1 MTCVPRWRKRPPTQ
15 ICLLSATPCSILAS
29 SHPMTDGSLV
39 PARLLVF
46 RVGTLACAAE
56 VDQVREILPRLP
68 TTRIPGAPPVVA
80 GLVNVRGTLV
90 TVVEGWRALGQP
102 QPGPAAPPSLE
113 TSQTQ
118 APDAAGSTII
128 LELGQREASGNGRTL
143 IGFTVDEVLDMLTT
157 GPGSETTL
165 EDRKGLPGV
174 DPTLVRA
181 VGRRNGELFI
191 VLDVAAL
198 LGPILTT

>member
-1 MTCVPRWRKRPPTQ
+1 M
-15 ICLLSATPCSILAS
+15 S
-29 SHPMTDGSLV
+29 DGNLV

-46 RVGTLACAAE
+46 RVGTLACAVE
-56 VDQVREILPRLP
+56 VDLVREILPRLP

-90 TVVEGWRALGQP
+90 TVVEGWRALGQ
-102 QPGPAAPPSLE
+102 APP
-113 TSQTQ
+113 Q
-118 APDAAGSTII
+118 AGPSAGAPTPADEAVQGSTII
-128 LELGQREASGNGRTL
+128 LELGRDGDNGAHRL
-143 IGFTVDEVLDMLTT
+143 IGFTVEEVMDMLAA
-157 GPGSETTL
+157 GDTTL
-165 EDRKGLPGV
+165 DDRKALPGV

-181 VGRRNGELFI
+181 VGRRDGEVFI

>member
-1 MTCVPRWRKRPPTQ
+1 M
-15 ICLLSATPCSILAS
+15 SE
-29 SHPMTDGSLV
+29 GNLV
-39 PARLLVF
+39 SARLLVF

-90 TVVEGWRALGQP
+90 TVVEGWRALGQVP
-102 QPGPAAPPSLE
+102 PPGLPSPSAASPTP
-113 TSQTQ
+113 TADD
-118 APDAAGSTII
+118 APGSTLI
-128 LELGQREASGNGRTL
+128 LEVAPGDDKNGNERRL
-143 IGFTVDEVLDMLTT
+143 IGFTVDEVMDMLA
-157 GPGSETTL
+157 GGDTTL
-165 EDRKGLPGV
+165 EDRKALPGV

-181 VGRRNGELFI
+181 VGRRNGEVFI

>member
-1 MTCVPRWRKRPPTQ
+1 MSEGT
-15 ICLLSATPCSILAS
+15 L
-29 SHPMTDGSLV
+29 GS
-39 PARLLVF
+39 ARLLVF

-56 VDQVREILPRLP
+56 VDHVREILPRLP
-68 TTRIPGAPPVVA
+68 TTRIPGAPSVVA

-90 TVVEGWRALGQP
+90 TVVEGWRALGQ
-102 QPGPAAPPSLE
+102 APP
-113 TSQTQ
+113 
-118 APDAAGSTII
+118 APPTTGHLTEEQELQGSTLI
-128 LELGQREASGNGRTL
+128 LQLRGRSGGGGRGGGGDGDNGGHRL
-143 IGFTVDEVLDMLTT
+143 IGFTVDEVLDLLAGGDTV
-157 GPGSETTL
+157 L

-181 VGRRNGELFI
+181 VGRRNNELII

>member
-1 MTCVPRWRKRPPTQ
+1 MTE
-15 ICLLSATPCSILAS
+15 
-29 SHPMTDGSLV
+29 GSLV
-39 PARLLVF
+39 SARLLVF
-46 RVGTLACAAE
+46 RVGTLACAAD

-90 TVVEGWRALGQP
+90 TVVEGWRALGLP
-102 QPGPAAPPSLE
+102 PLSPAPS
-113 TSQTQ
+113 
-118 APDAAGSTII
+118 PDAGTIGSTIL
-128 LELGQREASGNGRTL
+128 LELGKGEDTGNGERGGRKL
-143 IGFTVDEVLDMLTT
+143 IGFTVDEVLDMLT
-157 GPGSETTL
+157 GGEGSGETTL
-165 EDRKGLPGV
+165 EDRSGLPGV

-198 LGPILTT
+198 LGPILTS

>member
-1 MTCVPRWRKRPPTQ
+1 MSEGT
-15 ICLLSATPCSILAS
+15 L
-29 SHPMTDGSLV
+29 G

-56 VDQVREILPRLP
+56 VDLVREILPRLP
-68 TTRIPGAPPVVA
+68 TTRIPGAPSVVA

-90 TVVEGWRALGQP
+90 TVVEGWRALGQAP
-102 QPGPAAPPSLE
+102 QAPQAPPSAGLPPAAE
-113 TSQTQ
+113 QESQ
-118 APDAAGSTII
+118 GSTII
-128 LELGQREASGNGRTL
+128 LELGGDGDNGGSKL
-143 IGFTVDEVLDMLTT
+143 IGFTVDEVLDMLA
-157 GPGSETTL
+157 GGDAAL
-165 EDRKGLPGV
+165 EDGKGLPGV

-181 VGRRNGELFI
+181 VGRRNGELVI

>member
-1 MTCVPRWRKRPPTQ
+1 
-15 ICLLSATPCSILAS
+15 
-29 SHPMTDGSLV
+29 MTDGSLAS
-39 PARLLVF
+39 ARLLVF

-90 TVVEGWRALGQP
+90 TVVEGWRALGLP
-102 QPGPAAPPSLE
+102 PPPSAS
-113 TSQTQ
+113 TSTPEI
-118 APDAAGSTII
+118 ALGSTLI
-128 LELGQREASGNGRTL
+128 LELGGTGGGGEGKNGSHKL
-143 IGFTVDEVLDMLTT
+143 LGFTVDEVLDMLAA
-157 GPGSETTL
+157 GGNAL
-165 EDRKGLPGV
+165 EDRHDLPGV

-181 VGRRNGELFI
+181 VGRRNGDVFI

-198 LGPILTT
+198 LGPILTS

>member
-1 MTCVPRWRKRPPTQ
+1 MTE
-15 ICLLSATPCSILAS
+15 
-29 SHPMTDGSLV
+29 GSLV

-80 GLVNVRGTLV
+80 GLVNIRGTLV
-90 TVVEGWRALGQP
+90 TVVEGWRALGQGP
-102 QPGPAAPPSLE
+102 PPTPPGLAGPSAGSPTPTAEAAPDVP
-113 TSQTQ
+113 
-118 APDAAGSTII
+118 GSTII
-128 LELGQREASGNGRTL
+128 LEVAQDDEHNGGKRL
-143 IGFTVDEVLDMLTT
+143 IGFTVDEVMDMLTL
-157 GPGSETTL
+157 SETAL
-165 EDRKGLPGV
+165 EDRKSLPGV

-181 VGRRNGELFI
+181 VGRRNGEVFI

>member
-1 MTCVPRWRKRPPTQ
+1 MN
-15 ICLLSATPCSILAS
+15 
-29 SHPMTDGSLV
+29 DGSLGS
-39 PARLLVF
+39 ARLLVF
-46 RVGTLACAAE
+46 RVGTLVCATE

-68 TTRIPGAPPVVA
+68 TTRIPGAPSVVA

-90 TVVEGWRALGQP
+90 TVVEGWRALGQ
-102 QPGPAAPPSLE
+102 APP
-113 TSQTQ
+113 
-118 APDAAGSTII
+118 APSSSGLPTEAQESPGSTII
-128 LELGQREASGNGRTL
+128 LELGGDGDNGGQKL
-143 IGFTVDEVLDMLTT
+143 IGFTVDEMLDMLA
-157 GPGSETTL
+157 GGDVAL

-181 VGRRNGELFI
+181 VGRRDKELVI

>member
-39 PARLLVF
+39 SARLLVF

-80 GLVNVRGTLV
+80 GLAEVPRPLGTGV
-90 TVVEGWRALGQP
+90 GGGGA
-102 QPGPAAPPSLE
+102 PGPPPL
-113 TSQTQ
+113 
-118 APDAAGSTII
+118 
-128 LELGQREASGNGRTL
+128 
-143 IGFTVDEVLDMLTT
+143 
-157 GPGSETTL
+157 
-165 EDRKGLPGV
+165 
-174 DPTLVRA
+174 
-181 VGRRNGELFI
+181 
-191 VLDVAAL
+191 
-198 LGPILTT
+198 

>member
-1 MTCVPRWRKRPPTQ
+1 
-15 ICLLSATPCSILAS
+15 
-29 SHPMTDGSLV
+29 MTDGSLV
-39 PARLLVF
+39 SARLLVF

-90 TVVEGWRALGQP
+90 TVVEGWRALGQSAP
-102 QPGPAAPPSLE
+102 SNPAAASSPP
-113 TSQTQ
+113 
-118 APDAAGSTII
+118 PDSAALTGSTII
-128 LELGQREASGNGRTL
+128 LEVPGDEDNGSRRV
-143 IGFTVDEVLDMLTT
+143 IGFTVDEVMDMLAAGGAD
-157 GPGSETTL
+157 GPL
-165 EDRKGLPGV
+165 EGRQGLPGV

-181 VGRRNGELFI
+181 VGRRNGQLFI

-198 LGPILTT
+198 LGPILTSLRSER

>member
-1 MTCVPRWRKRPPTQ
+1 
-15 ICLLSATPCSILAS
+15 
-29 SHPMTDGSLV
+29 MTDGSLV
-39 PARLLVF
+39 SARLLVF
-46 RVGTLACAAE
+46 RVGALACAAE

-90 TVVEGWRALGQP
+90 TVVEGWRALGQS
-102 QPGPAAPPSLE
+102 APPVSPAPAP
-113 TSQTQ
+113 Q
-118 APDAAGSTII
+118 AASPTDSSAAVSGSTII
-128 LELGQREASGNGRTL
+128 LEVRGDGDNGARKL
-143 IGFTVDEVLDMLTT
+143 IGFTVDEVLDMLAA
-157 GPGSETTL
+157 GDHAL
-165 EDRKGLPGV
+165 EDRRGLPGV

-181 VGRRNGELFI
+181 VGRRNRGDGKDLFI

>member
-1 MTCVPRWRKRPPTQ
+1 MSEET
-15 ICLLSATPCSILAS
+15 L
-29 SHPMTDGSLV
+29 GS
-39 PARLLVF
+39 ARLLVF
-46 RVGTLACAAE
+46 RVGTLACATE

-68 TTRIPGAPPVVA
+68 TTRIPGAPSVVA

-90 TVVEGWRALGQP
+90 TVVEGWRALGQSP
-102 QPGPAAPPSLE
+102 PAPSSSGLPTDE
-113 TSQTQ
+113 
-118 APDAAGSTII
+118 AAQESPGSTII
-128 LELGQREASGNGRTL
+128 LELGGDGDNGARRL
-143 IGFTVDEVLDMLTT
+143 IGFTVDEVLDMLA
-157 GPGSETTL
+157 GGDVAL

-181 VGRRNGELFI
+181 VGRRDKELVI

>member
-1 MTCVPRWRKRPPTQ
+1 MSEGT
-15 ICLLSATPCSILAS
+15 L
-29 SHPMTDGSLV
+29 GS
-39 PARLLVF
+39 ARLLVF

-68 TTRIPGAPPVVA
+68 TTRIPGAPSVVA

-90 TVVEGWRALGQP
+90 TVVEGWRALGQAP
-102 QPGPAAPPSLE
+102 PTPPPPTPGHPAAEQEL
-113 TSQTQ
+113 Q
-118 APDAAGSTII
+118 GSTII
-128 LELGQREASGNGRTL
+128 LQLGGDGDNGGKRL
-143 IGFTVDEVLDMLTT
+143 IGFTVDEVVDMMA
-157 GPGSETTL
+157 GGETVL

-181 VGRRNGELFI
+181 VGRRNSELII

-198 LGPILTT
+198 LGPILTS

>member
-1 MTCVPRWRKRPPTQ
+1 MSEET
-15 ICLLSATPCSILAS
+15 L
-29 SHPMTDGSLV
+29 GS
-39 PARLLVF
+39 ARLLVF
-46 RVGTLACAAE
+46 RVGALACAAE

-68 TTRIPGAPPVVA
+68 TTRIPGAPSVVA

-90 TVVEGWRALGQP
+90 TVVEGWRALGQA
-102 QPGPAAPPSLE
+102 PAARPTPGHPTE
-113 TSQTQ
+113 EQASQ
-118 APDAAGSTII
+118 GSTII
-128 LELGQREASGNGRTL
+128 LELGGRSGGGGGGRGGGGDGDNGGRRL
-143 IGFTVDEVLDMLTT
+143 IGFTVDEVLDMLAGGDTV
-157 GPGSETTL
+157 L

-181 VGRRNGELFI
+181 VGRRNSELII

>member
-1 MTCVPRWRKRPPTQ
+1 MNE
-15 ICLLSATPCSILAS
+15 AS
-29 SHPMTDGSLV
+29 LG
-39 PARLLVF
+39 RLLVF
-46 RVGTLACAAE
+46 RVGNLACAAE

-102 QPGPAAPPSLE
+102 PPSPTPTPALPAGS
-113 TSQTQ
+113 SQENGSGERQ
-118 APDAAGSTII
+118 GSTII
-128 LELGQREASGNGRTL
+128 LDLGKVREGEEGHRL
-143 IGFTVDEVLDMLTT
+143 VGFTVDEVTDMLAA
-157 GPGSETTL
+157 GDARL
-165 EDRKGLPGV
+165 EDRHGLAGV

-181 VGRRNGELFI
+181 VGRRGEGQIFV